1 MFLLCFTGSLQKFIF
16 KQLMSSVIF
25 TATGNGTG
33 GMIKLLQWHSCTL
46 SPGAY
51 SLLMNSSA
59 SPCVYHVNLNFA
71 LQVQVVIGKVQY
83 GTPLHYSRKELEDPV
98 PQFPLFCLRMRTEII
113 LYLKKERK
121 KDMVMVFRQK
131 CRTRGDGRRETQS
144 GYPKQI

>member
-1 MFLLCFTGSLQKFIF
+1 MFLLCFTSSLQKFIF
-16 KQLMSSVIF
+16 KQLMASVIF

-59 SPCVYHVNLNFA
+59 SPCVYLVSFNFA
-71 LQVQVVIGKVQY
+71 LQVVTGKVQY
-83 GTPLHYSRKELEDPV
+83 STPLHYSRKELEDPV
-98 PQFPLFCLRMRTEII
+98 SQFPLFCLRMRIEII
-113 LYLKKERK
+113 LYFKKERK
-121 KDMVMVFRQK
+121 KDMVMVFK
-131 CRTRGDGRRETQS
+131 KKSRTRGDGRRETQS